1 MSFLNELN
9 EVQYQAVTN
18 IKGPVMIIAGPGS
31 GKTRVLTYRIA
42 TILEQGTDPFR
53 ILALTFTN
61 KAATEMR
68 ERIEKIVGSEAKNLY
83 MGTFHAVFAKIL
95 RIEAE
100 KIGYTRNFTIYDTE
114 DAKNLLKTIIK
125 EEGLND
131 KLYKPSTL
139 YFRISSAKNSLI
151 TAEDYAKDE
160 ALMEE
165 DKIAGRPKTA
175 ELYAKYTTRCFRA
188 GAMDFDDL
196 LIKTHQLLTHYPDIL
211 YKYQNRFQYVMID
224 EFQDTNFA
232 QYEIVKKIAAIN
244 ENICVVGDDA
254 QSIYAFRGATIDNIL
269 NFEKN
274 YPDLK
279 VFKLEQN
286 YRSTEHIVKA
296 ANDVINNNR
305 EQLQKIIWTDKLGGE
320 KIKLYKTISDAE
332 EAKMVA
338 SAIFEQKNIHHIPN
352 SEIAILYRTNA
363 QSRSFEESLRKL
375 NIPYK
380 IYGGISFY
388 QRKEIKDFL
397 AYLRLVVNPNDEE
410 SLKRIINFP
419 VRGIGQ
425 TSIDRMIIA
434 ANEHNIPLWQVVERP
449 EIIEDIQ
456 QRARNLIKNFSIMMK
471 SFRIMLKDK
480 NAYEIAT
487 YIGKTTGLIDEYFKD
502 KTIEGISKYENI
514 QELLNGIKE
523 YTVSEK
529 PEYEIDEVKPENDLA
544 EYLQQISLLTD
555 QDDNNTEVKDRIK
568 LMTVHAAKGLE
579 FESVF
584 VVGLEE
590 MLFPSAL
597 SIYTREELEE
607 ERRLFYVAITR
618 AKKLLSLSY
627 ALTRYK
633 FGQLNQCEPSR
644 FISEIKPENMSIF
657 GQTKANNSAPKQQLN
672 IQKEPK
678 WYLNKTF
685 ESKKNTPEINTT
697 NQKLINIENIQT
709 TTTNLAINNIE
720 VGTKVLHERF
730 SIGKVIQI
738 EGNNNNKIATIFF
751 KDYGNKKIMLKFAK
765 LQIVD

>member
-1 MSFLNELN
+1 
-9 EVQYQAVTN
+9 
-18 IKGPVMIIAGPGS
+18 MIIAGPGS

-42 TILEQGTDPFR
+42 YILEQGVDSFR
-53 ILALTFTN
+53 VLALTFTN
-61 KAATEMR
+61 KAAAEMK

-83 MGTFHAVFAKIL
+83 MGTFHAVFARIL

-100 KIGYTRNFTIYDTE
+100 KIGYPRNFTIYDTD
-114 DAKNLLKTIIK
+114 DAKSLLKTIIK

-131 KLYKPSTL
+131 KLYKPSTI
-139 YFRISSAKNSLI
+139 YFRISNAKNNLI
-151 TAEDYAKDE
+151 TADE
-160 ALMEE
+160 YLQNETFLEE

-175 ELYAKYTTRCFRA
+175 ELYAKYTVRCFKA

-196 LIKTHQLLTHYPDIL
+196 LLKTHQLLSQYPEVL

-232 QYEIVKKIAAIN
+232 QYEIIKKIAAIH

-286 YRSTEHIVKA
+286 YRSTEHIVHA
-296 ANDVINNNR
+296 ANEIIQNNKS
-305 EQLQKIIWTDKLGGE
+305 QLKKEIWTSKSGGE
-320 KIKLYKTISDAE
+320 KIKVYKTLSDAE
-332 EAKMVA
+332 EAKMIA
-338 SAIFEQKNIHHIPN
+338 NSIFEQKTIHHIHN

-388 QRKEIKDFL
+388 QRKEIKDFI

-410 SLKRIINFP
+410 ALKRIINFP
-419 VRGIGQ
+419 ARGIGQ
-425 TSIDRMIIA
+425 TTIDRMIIA
-434 ANEHNIPLWQVVERP
+434 ANEHDISLWQVVEHP
-449 EIIEDIQ
+449 DVINDIQ
-456 QRARNLIKNFSIMMK
+456 ARAKTLIKNFSVMMK

-480 NAYEIAT
+480 NAYEIAA
-487 YIGKTTGLIDEYFKD
+487 YIGKTTGLVEEYFRD

-529 PEYEIDEVKPENDLA
+529 PEYEIDEVKPESDLA

-555 QDDNNTEVKDRIK
+555 QDDNNPENKDRVK

-590 MLFPSAL
+590 MLFPSSL
-597 SIYTREELEE
+597 SIYTREDLEE

-618 AKKLLSLSY
+618 AKRFLSLSY

-633 FGQLNQCEPSR
+633 FGQLNHCEPSR
-644 FISEIKPENMSIF
+644 FISEINPKNLSVF
-657 GQTKANNSAPKQQLN
+657 GQTKPNTNTPKQQYN
-672 IQKEPK
+672 IQKESK
-678 WYLNKTF
+678 WYMSVAQEKDKKT
-685 ESKKNTPEINTT
+685 
-697 NQKLINIENIQT
+697 INIEHENKQLKRIENTNILPLGQNT
-709 TTTNLAINNIE
+709 GNINI
-720 VGTKVLHERF
+720 GTKVRHERF
-730 SIGKVIQI
+730 NIGKIVQI
-738 EGNNNNKIATIFF
+738 DGNDNNKIATIFF
-751 KDYGNKKIMLKFAK
+751 EDFGIKKIMLKFAK
-765 LQIVD
+765 LQVVE